1 MSATAA
7 RAGAAPWPVLAAALL
22 LAGGAAWLGAGHGW
36 RQAALWGVGAGL
48 GVALYHATFSFA
60 GGFRALLGQRRSVA
74 FRAQLVMLAIL
85 VVLMLPAI
93 EAGSLLGAPVRG
105 IVFPLGVAVVVGAFL
120 FGVGMQLGGGCGSG
134 TLYTAGGGSLRMLL
148 TLVFFVAGATLAAW
162 RSEAWSALPALP
174 AATLPGLLGPWPAVG
189 FSLVLLGAAGA
200 AAWLAERRRH
210 GAAAPLPWT
219 GGAWLRGPW
228 PLLWGA
234 AVLALL
240 NLATL
245 WLAGRPWVITAAFPL
260 WGSRA
265 VEVMG
270 LDDPAFWPF
279 WEDPTRTEAFL
290 RPVLADR
297 TTVMDVGLMA
307 GALLAAGLAGRFA
320 PRFAMPWRHAAASV
334 VGGLL
339 LGVGAVV
346 ASGCNI
352 SAYVAG
358 IASGSLHGWGWIIPA
373 LAGNWVGLR
382 LRPAFGLEA

>member
-1 MSATAA
+1 MSATAT
-7 RAGAAPWPVLAAALL
+7 RAAAAPWPVLAAALL
-22 LAGGAAWLGAGHGW
+22 LAGGAAWFGAGHGW
-36 RQAALWGVGAGL
+36 RQAALWALGAGL

-60 GGFRALLGQRRSVA
+60 GGFRALLGQRRSAA

-93 EAGSLLGAPVRG
+93 DAGSLAGAPVRG

-148 TLVFFVAGATLAAW
+148 TLAFFVAGATLAAW
-162 RSEAWSALPALP
+162 QSEAWSGLPALP
-174 AATLPGLLGPWPAVG
+174 AATLPGLLGLWPAVG
-189 FSLVLLGAAGA
+189 VSLALLAAAGA

-210 GAAAPLPWT
+210 GAATPLRGT
-219 GGAWLRGPW
+219 GGAWLHGPW

-234 AVLALL
+234 VALALL

-260 WGSRA
+260 WGSRVIEA
-265 VEVMG
+265 LG
-270 LDDPAFWPF
+270 LDDPAFWAF

-320 PRFAMPWRHAAASV
+320 PRLAMPWRHAVASV
-334 VGGLL
+334 LGGLL

-373 LAGNWVGLR
+373 LAGNWVGMR
-382 LRPAFGLEA
+382 LRPAFGLPA